1 MVAVWVPTW
10 LPLQV
15 LELLPPVQH
24 LAEIVLH
31 DAHHTCDLV
40 LNPAAKER
48 GEKGDNEG
56 RGEGTMYKYMK
67 NARGWT
73 QELVIHAN
81 DGAWPPDPNGY
92 VHLPLHLG
100 IYSVHPS
107 NVWTCLRLSTTHRLI
122 LWSWPPL
129 AEWCGVSG
137 VLFTNLKSRW
147 RYKYHTFLTSSY
159 AVINHLSHAWSKH
172 GMRWE

>member
-92 VHLPLHLG
+92 MYVHLPLHLG

-107 NVWTCLRLSTTHRLI
+107 MSGPASASQQLTVWFCDHGPLLLNGVECLGCCLQIWNQGGDISITPSLQV
-122 LWSWPPL
+122 
-129 AEWCGVSG
+129 A
-137 VLFTNLKSRW
+137 
-147 RYKYHTFLTSSY
+147 
-159 AVINHLSHAWSKH
+159 
-172 GMRWE
+172 MQ